1 MTRLS
6 LRSYYWGAIV
16 MVVASGELDAK
27 TTERFDPYLRRLQAG
42 NDLIVDLWD
51 VAHCD
56 PIGIATLAEASER
69 ATEAGWGFAVVID
82 PARAVRRGV
91 RIRRRRHPGVQRPP
105 HGARGAAVLAFVA
118 ASSVPHSP
126 T

>member
-16 MVVASGELDAK
+16 MVVASGELDA
-27 TTERFDPYLRRLQAG
+27 TSTERLDPYLRRLQAG

-51 VAHCD
+51 VARCD
-56 PIGIATLAEASER
+56 PVGIATLAEAKDR

-82 PARAVRRGV
+82 PAGPCGEAFEAGGVAIPAFHDRHTARAAL
-91 RIRRRRHPGVQRPP
+91 QT
-105 HGARGAAVLAFVA
+105 
-118 ASSVPHSP
+118 SP
-126 T
+126 S

>member
-27 TTERFDPYLRRLQAG
+27 TSDRLDPYLRRLQAG

-51 VAHCD
+51 VDNCD
-56 PIGIATLAEASER
+56 PIGIAALADAKER
-69 ATEAGWGFAVVID
+69 ATEDGWGFAVVID
-82 PARAVRRGV
+82 PAGPCSEAFEAAGVAIPAFHDRHTARASLQSA
-91 RIRRRRHPGVQRPP
+91 P
-105 HGARGAAVLAFVA
+105 
-118 ASSVPHSP
+118 S
-126 T
+126 

>member
-27 TTERFDPYLRRLQAG
+27 STERLDPYLRRLQVG

-51 VAHCD
+51 VVHCD
-56 PIGIATLAEASER
+56 PVGIATLAEARER
-69 ATEAGWGFAVVID
+69 AVADGWGFAVVID
-82 PARAVRRGV
+82 PAG
-91 RIRRRRHPGVQRPP
+91 PC
-105 HGARGAAVLAFVA
+105 GAALESAGADIPAFHDRHVA
-118 ASSVPHSP
+118 RAALQNSP
-126 T
+126 S

>member
-27 TTERFDPYLRRLQAG
+27 ATERLDPYLRRLQAG

-51 VAHCD
+51 VALR
-56 PIGIATLAEASER
+56 PVGIAALADAKER

-82 PARAVRRGV
+82 PAGPCGEAFESAGV
-91 RIRRRRHPGVQRPP
+91 GSRPSTTATGP
-105 HGARGAAVLAFVA
+105 RGAA
-118 ASSVPHSP
+118 ASPS
-126 T
+126 